1 MKQSQGQKSKIIHEI
16 SSSYS
21 LLSFSL
27 IKEQSSFTGGR
38 QDFPALARVGIVG
51 KHAGGQILLVQR
63 KKASELDRF
72 GRHVQRGVC
81 GLAHDAE
88 LGGQRVAA
96 ERQKGLLMT

>member
-1 MKQSQGQKSKIIHEI
+1 
-16 SSSYS
+16 
-21 LLSFSL
+21 
-27 IKEQSSFTGGR
+27 
-38 QDFPALARVGIVG
+38 
-51 KHAGGQILLVQR
+51 LLVQR